1 MNEMI
6 FKSEEFGKVR
16 TYGVNGET
24 WFVGQDVAHALG
36 YRNTRT
42 ALAAH
47 VEKEDKTT
55 VLIQVDGTAYK
66 THAVVI
72 SESGLYA
79 LVMGSKLATARRLKH
94 WITAEVLPAVRK
106 EGGYLVTRPG
116 DTDED
121 ILARGILVMQATLQ
135 RQNEQ
140 IAALQP
146 KADYTDE
153 VLCSVSCLTTTQ
165 IAKELDM
172 TGRELNLLLCSL
184 GIQYRQSGTVPALCR
199 LCPTGIRQ
207 EPHLEHPIPQ
217 RKGEDHPPV
226 GVDRERTPLHPP
238 AAGCRALKK
247 NNVTVKPK

>member
-79 LVMGSKLATARRLKH
+79 LVMGSKLATARRFKH
-94 WITAEVLPAVRK
+94 WITAEVLPA
-106 EGGYLVTRPG
+106 
-116 DTDED
+116 
-121 ILARGILVMQATLQ
+121 
-135 RQNEQ
+135 
-140 IAALQP
+140 IADAVKGQMLIMV
-146 KADYTDE
+146 D
-153 VLCSVSCLTTTQ
+153 
-165 IAKELDM
+165 
-172 TGRELNLLLCSL
+172 G
-184 GIQYRQSGTVPALCR
+184 
-199 LCPTGIRQ
+199 GIRTGLDVCKALALGADSVIMARPYVTAIYGGGA
-207 EPHLEHPIPQ
+207 E
-217 RKGEDHPPV
+217 
-226 GVDRERTPLHPP
+226 GVKVLTDKIQAELADAMAMCGVHSLAEISRDMIF
-238 AAGCRALKK
+238 
-247 NNVTVKPK
+247 

>member
-79 LVMGSKLATARRLKH
+79 LVMGSKLATARRFKH

-135 RQNEQ
+135 RRAEE
-140 IAALQP
+140 IARLKP
-146 KADYTDE
+146 KADYVDH
-153 VLCSVSCLTTTQ
+153 VLDSVSCFTTTQ
-165 IAKELDM
+165 IAKEMGM
-172 TGRELNLLLCSL
+172 TGCELNFLLRTL
-184 GIQYRQSGTVPALCR
+184 GIQYRQSGQYMLYADYARQGLAQSRTLCIRFTDGRVKTHHYLVWTERGREFIHR
-199 LCPTGIRQ
+199 LVS
-207 EPHLEHPIPQ
+207 LECG
-217 RKGEDHPPV
+217 K
-226 GVDRERTPLHPP
+226 
-238 AAGCRALKK
+238 
-247 NNVTVKPK
+247 

>member
-79 LVMGSKLATARRLKH
+79 LVMGSKLATARRFKH

-121 ILARGILVMQATLQ
+121 ILARGILVMQTTLQ

-146 KADYTDE
+146 VGHQRAAA
-153 VLCSVSCLTTTQ
+153 S
-165 IAKELDM
+165 
-172 TGRELNLLLCSL
+172 TGRELNLLLCRL
-184 GIQYRQSGTVPALCR
+184 GIQYRQSGQYLLYADYARQGFAKSRTWS
-199 LCPTGIRQ
+199 IRFRSGRVKTIHQ
-207 EPHLEHPIPQ
+207 LVWTESGRHFIHQL
-217 RKGEDHPPV
+217 
-226 GVDRERTPLHPP
+226 L
-238 AAGCRALKK
+238 AAVL
-247 NNVTVKPK
+247 

>member
-6 FKSEEFGKVR
+6 FKNEEFGKVR
-16 TYGVNGET
+16 TYVVNGET

-79 LVMGSKLATARRLKH
+79 LVMGSKLATARRFKH

-172 TGRELNLLLCSL
+172 TGRELNLLLCRL
-184 GIQYRQSGTVPALCR
+184 GIQYRQSGQYLLYADYARQGFAKSRTWS
-199 LCPTGIRQ
+199 IRFRSGRVKTIHQ
-207 EPHLEHPIPQ
+207 LVWTESGRHFIHQL
-217 RKGEDHPPV
+217 
-226 GVDRERTPLHPP
+226 L
-238 AAGCRALKK
+238 AAVL
-247 NNVTVKPK
+247 